1 MNKRSII
8 KSSKLKLSIILFGL
22 FIIMLSSCN
31 AHSNKS
37 TQQVNKDTVLKKS
50 NPVVYFEIPVIDMDR
65 ATKFYST
72 VFNFKFDT
80 TIIDNNEMA
89 LFPFIQENSG
99 ISGALAK
106 GEIYKPTK
114 DGVLIY
120 FNTVNIDETLRLAN
134 ANGGQILYPKTDN
147 GIGLVAEFEDTEG
160 NRIALYQSKE

>member
-1 MNKRSII
+1 MKQ
-8 KSSKLKLSIILFGL
+8 SKFLLSIVLWGL
-22 FIIMLSSCN
+22 IIQILSSCN
-31 AHSNKS
+31 EDKNKF
-37 TQQVNKDTVLKKS
+37 TQHVNKDIIQKKS
-50 NPVVYFEIPVIDMDR
+50 NPVVYFEIPVIDIDR

-89 LFPFIQENSG
+89 LFPFTQEDSG

-106 GEIYKPTK
+106 GEVYKPTK

-120 FNTVNIDETLRLAN
+120 FNTVNIYETLRLAN

>member
-1 MNKRSII
+1 MNKRTII

-31 AHSNKS
+31 AHSNIS
-37 TQQVNKDTVLKKS
+37 TQQFNKDTVLKKS

-89 LFPFIQENSG
+89 LFPFIQEKSG

-120 FNTVNIDETLRLAN
+120 FNTANMDETLKLAN
-134 ANGGQILYPKTDN
+134 TSGGKILYPKTDN

>member
-1 MNKRSII
+1 MKQ
-8 KSSKLKLSIILFGL
+8 SKFLLSIVLWGL
-22 FIIMLSSCN
+22 FIQILNSCN
-31 AHSNKS
+31 EDKNKS
-37 TQQVNKDTVLKKS
+37 TQQVNKDIIQKKS
-50 NPVVYFEIPVIDMDR
+50 NPVVYFEVPVIDIDR

-80 TIIDNNEMA
+80 TIIDNNKMA
-89 LFPFIQENSG
+89 LFPFTEEKSG
-99 ISGALAK
+99 ISGALAM

-134 ANGGQILYPKTDN
+134 TNGGQILYPKTDN

-160 NRIALYQSKE
+160 NRIALYQSKEKQ

>member
-1 MNKRSII
+1 MKQ
-8 KSSKLKLSIILFGL
+8 SKFLLSIVLWGL
-22 FIIMLSSCN
+22 FIQILNSCN
-31 AHSNKS
+31 EDKNKS
-37 TQQVNKDTVLKKS
+37 TQQVNKDTIQKKS
-50 NPVVYFEIPVIDMDR
+50 NPVVYFEIPVIDIDR

-72 VFNFKFDT
+72 VFNLKFDT
-80 TIIDNNEMA
+80 TIIDNNKMA
-89 LFPFIQENSG
+89 LFPFTEEKSG

-120 FNTVNIDETLRLAN
+120 FNTANIDETLRLAN

-160 NRIALYQSKE
+160 NRIALYQSKEKR

>member
-1 MNKRSII
+1 
-8 KSSKLKLSIILFGL
+8 
-22 FIIMLSSCN
+22 MLSSCN
-31 AHSNKS
+31 EHTNKS
-37 TQQVNKDTVLKKS
+37 TQQVNKDTIQKKS
-50 NPVVYFEIPVIDMDR
+50 NPVVYFEIPVIDMER
-65 ATKFYST
+65 ATRFYST

-80 TIIDNNEMA
+80 TIIDKNEMA
-89 LFPFIQENSG
+89 LFPFTEEKSG

-120 FNTVNIDETLRLAN
+120 FNTANMDETLRLAN
-134 ANGGQILYPKTDN
+134 ANGGQIIYPKTDN

>member
-1 MNKRSII
+1 MKQ
-8 KSSKLKLSIILFGL
+8 SKFLLSIILWGL
-22 FIIMLSSCN
+22 FIQILSSCSE
-31 AHSNKS
+31 HKNKS
-37 TQQVNKDTVLKKS
+37 TQQVNKGIIQKKS
-50 NPVVYFEIPVIDMDR
+50 NPVVYFEIPVIDIDR

-80 TIIDNNEMA
+80 TIIDNNKMA
-89 LFPFIQENSG
+89 LFPFTEEKSG

-160 NRIALYQSKE
+160 NRIALYQSKEKQ

>member
-1 MNKRSII
+1 MKQ
-8 KSSKLKLSIILFGL
+8 SKFLLSIVLWGL
-22 FIIMLSSCN
+22 FIQILSSCN
-31 AHSNKS
+31 EYKNKS
-37 TQQVNKDTVLKKS
+37 TQQVNNDKIQKKS
-50 NPVVYFEIPVIDMDR
+50 NPVVYFEIPVIDIDR

-80 TIIDNNEMA
+80 TIIDNNKMA
-89 LFPFIQENSG
+89 LFPFTEEKSG
-99 ISGALAK
+99 ISGALAM

-134 ANGGQILYPKTDN
+134 VNGGQILYPKTDN

-160 NRIALYQSKE
+160 NRIALYQSKEKQ

>member
-1 MNKRSII
+1 MKQ
-8 KSSKLKLSIILFGL
+8 SKFLLSIILWGL
-22 FIIMLSSCN
+22 FIQILSSCSE
-31 AHSNKS
+31 HKNKS
-37 TQQVNKDTVLKKS
+37 TQQVNKDIIQKKS
-50 NPVVYFEIPVIDMDR
+50 NPVVYFEIPVIDIDR

-80 TIIDNNEMA
+80 TIIDNNKMA
-89 LFPFIQENSG
+89 LFPFTEEKSG

-120 FNTVNIDETLRLAN
+120 FNTANIDETLRLAN
-134 ANGGQILYPKTDN
+134 VNGGQILYPKTDN

-160 NRIALYQSKE
+160 NRIALYQSK